1 MNEGLENLKETE
13 KKDAII
19 NFIIG
24 WLNSNIDEYTN
35 EISNSPEIENKN
47 AIAKDSQDLKEKIE
61 LALDKTTT
69 LKDIEN
75 SDF

>member
-35 EISNSPEIENKN
+35 EISNSPKIENKN
-47 AIAKDSQDLKEKIE
+47 AIARDSQDLKEKIE
-61 LALDKTTT
+61 LALDKNTT
-69 LKDIEN
+69 LEDIEN
-75 SDF
+75 GDF

>member
-47 AIAKDSQDLKEKIE
+47 AIARDSQDLKEKIE
-61 LALDKTTT
+61 LALDKNTT
-69 LKDIEN
+69 LEDIEN
-75 SDF
+75 GDF

>member
-47 AIAKDSQDLKEKIE
+47 AIARDSQDLKEKIE

-75 SDF
+75 GDF

>member
-47 AIAKDSQDLKEKIE
+47 AIARDSQDLKEKIE

-69 LKDIEN
+69 LKDI
-75 SDF
+75 

>member
-61 LALDKTTT
+61 LPLDKTTT

-75 SDF
+75 GDF

>member
-35 EISNSPEIENKN
+35 EISNSPKIENKN
-47 AIAKDSQDLKEKIE
+47 AIARDSQDLKEKIE

-75 SDF
+75 GDF

>member
-75 SDF
+75 GDF